1 MKDFLKNN
9 KTKMTIII
17 GVVILAIAIC
27 VFALGNKNEN
37 KTENSKRQEPQNLT
51 QAVAQKNNKNETDYK
66 KIATGAEILNE
77 ESMFTEYTF
86 TTNNSLYIFDKDKLD
101 EGIFT
106 YQKVYDIPS
115 NIKVLN
121 IMPNYGAD
129 IMFVDTNDTVYKLY
143 DENVDNKKAGTSYES
158 FKMAQY
164 RFEKSYIES
173 YSELYIGKKMSY
185 DFVANELIVKDNKLY
200 IHDYERPVNITEI
213 KGNYEGE
220 KIIRIYNEKILKTDK
235 GFYEIYSY
243 YTGNGPDTT
252 TMKIELLSKY
262 YDEVLTFTYKY
273 VMLKD
278 YTLIPM
284 KDLIPDY
291 GENYYKT
298 PRGEKPDSFVI

>member
-106 YQKVYDIPS
+106 YEKVYDIPS

-143 DENVDNKKAGTSYES
+143 DENVDNKKAGTNYES

-164 RFEKSYIES
+164 RFEKSYLES

-185 DFVANELIVKDNKLY
+185 DFVANELIVKDNKIY

-252 TMKIELLSKY
+252 TMKSELLSKY

-273 VMLKD
+273 VVLKD

>member
-1 MKDFLKNN
+1 MKDFFKNN

-37 KTENSKRQEPQNLT
+37 KTEKSKRQEPQKLT

-86 TTNNSLYIFDKDKLD
+86 TTNNNLYIFDKDKLN

-106 YQKVYDIPS
+106 YENVYDIPS

-273 VMLKD
+273 VILKD

>member
-9 KTKMTIII
+9 KTKVTIII

-27 VFALGNKNEN
+27 VFSFGNKAEN
-37 KTENSKRQEPQNLT
+37 KTENSKKQEPQNLT

-200 IHDYERPVNITEI
+200 MHDYERPVNITEI

-273 VMLKD
+273 VILKD

>member
-1 MKDFLKNN
+1 MKDFFKNN
-9 KTKMTIII
+9 KTKVAIII
-17 GVVILAIAIC
+17 GVIILAIAIC

-106 YQKVYDIPS
+106 YEKVYDIPS

-143 DENVDNKKAGTSYES
+143 DENVDNKKAGTNYES
-158 FKMAQY
+158 FKTAQY
-164 RFEKSYIES
+164 RFEKSYLES

-273 VMLKD
+273 VILKD

>member
-27 VFALGNKNEN
+27 VFALGNKDEN

-106 YQKVYDIPS
+106 YEKVYDIPS

-243 YTGNGPDTT
+243 YTGNEPDTT

-273 VMLKD
+273 VILKD

>member
-1 MKDFLKNN
+1 MKDFFKNN
-9 KTKMTIII
+9 KTKVAIII
-17 GVVILAIAIC
+17 GVIILAIVVCTLA
-27 VFALGNKNEN
+27 FGNKNEN

-51 QAVAQKNNKNETDYK
+51 QEVAQKNNKNETNYK

-86 TTNNSLYIFDKDKLD
+86 TTNNNLYIFDKDKLD

-106 YQKVYDIPS
+106 YEKVYDIPS
-115 NIKVLN
+115 NIKLLN

-273 VMLKD
+273 VILKD

>member
-9 KTKMTIII
+9 KTKITIII

-86 TTNNSLYIFDKDKLD
+86 TTNNSLYIFDKDKLN

-106 YQKVYDIPS
+106 YEKVYDIPS

-143 DENVDNKKAGTSYES
+143 DENIDNKKAGTSYES

-273 VMLKD
+273 VILKD

>member
-1 MKDFLKNN
+1 MKDFFKNN
-9 KTKMTIII
+9 KTKVAIII
-17 GVVILAIAIC
+17 GVIILAIVVCTLA
-27 VFALGNKNEN
+27 FGNKNEN

-51 QAVAQKNNKNETDYK
+51 QEVAQKNNKNETNYK

-86 TTNNSLYIFDKDKLD
+86 TTNNNLYIFDKDKLD

-106 YQKVYDIPS
+106 YEKVYDIPS
-115 NIKVLN
+115 NIKLLN

-143 DENVDNKKAGTSYES
+143 DENVDNKKAGTNYES

-164 RFEKSYIES
+164 KFEKSYLES

-185 DFVANELIVKDNKLY
+185 DFVSNELIVKDNKLY

-243 YTGNGPDTT
+243 YTGNGQDTT

-273 VMLKD
+273 VILKD

>member
-1 MKDFLKNN
+1 MKDFLKSN

-106 YQKVYDIPS
+106 YEKVYDIPS

-143 DENVDNKKAGTSYES
+143 DENVDNKKAGTNYES

-273 VMLKD
+273 VILKD

-298 PRGEKPDSFVI
+298 PRGQKPDSFVI

>member
-9 KTKMTIII
+9 KTKVTIII

-115 NIKVLN
+115 NIKLLN

-143 DENVDNKKAGTSYES
+143 DENVDNKKAGTNYES

-164 RFEKSYIES
+164 RFEKSYLES

-273 VMLKD
+273 VILKD

>member
-9 KTKMTIII
+9 KTKVTIII
-17 GVVILAIAIC
+17 GVVILTIAIC
-27 VFALGNKNEN
+27 VFAFGNKAEN
-37 KTENSKRQEPQNLT
+37 KTENSKKQEPQNLT

-115 NIKVLN
+115 NIKLLN

-143 DENVDNKKAGTSYES
+143 DENVDNKKAGTNYES

-164 RFEKSYIES
+164 RFEKSYLES

-273 VMLKD
+273 VILKD

-284 KDLIPDY
+284 RDLIPDY

>member
-1 MKDFLKNN
+1 MKDFFKNN

-115 NIKVLN
+115 NIKLLN

-143 DENVDNKKAGTSYES
+143 DENVDNKKAGTNYES

-164 RFEKSYIES
+164 RFEKSYLES

-235 GFYEIYSY
+235 CFYEIYSY

-273 VMLKD
+273 VILKD

>member
-101 EGIFT
+101 EGNFT

-273 VMLKD
+273 VILKD

>member
-1 MKDFLKNN
+1 MKDFFKNN
-9 KTKMTIII
+9 KTKVAIII
-17 GVVILAIAIC
+17 GVIILAIVVCTLA
-27 VFALGNKNEN
+27 FGNKNEN

-51 QAVAQKNNKNETDYK
+51 QEVAQKNNKNETNYK

-86 TTNNSLYIFDKDKLD
+86 TTNNNLYIFDKDKLD

-106 YQKVYDIPS
+106 YEKVYDIPS

-185 DFVANELIVKDNKLY
+185 DFVSNELIVKDNKLY

-243 YTGNGPDTT
+243 YTGNGQDTT

-273 VMLKD
+273 VILKD

>member
-9 KTKMTIII
+9 KTKVTIII

-27 VFALGNKNEN
+27 VFAFGNKAEN
-37 KTENSKRQEPQNLT
+37 KTENSKKQEPQNLT

-106 YQKVYDIPS
+106 YEKVYDIPS

-143 DENVDNKKAGTSYES
+143 DENVDNKKAGTNYES

-164 RFEKSYIES
+164 RFEKSYLES

-273 VMLKD
+273 VILKD

>member
-1 MKDFLKNN
+1 
-9 KTKMTIII
+9 
-17 GVVILAIAIC
+17 
-27 VFALGNKNEN
+27 
-37 KTENSKRQEPQNLT
+37 
-51 QAVAQKNNKNETDYK
+51 
-66 KIATGAEILNE
+66 
-77 ESMFTEYTF
+77 MFTEYTF
-86 TTNNSLYIFDKDKLD
+86 TTNNNLYIFDKDKLD

-106 YQKVYDIPS
+106 YEKVYDIPS
-115 NIKVLN
+115 NIKLLN

-143 DENVDNKKAGTSYES
+143 DENVDNKKAGTNYES

-164 RFEKSYIES
+164 RFEKSYLES

-185 DFVANELIVKDNKLY
+185 DFVSNELIVKDNKLY

-243 YTGNGPDTT
+243 YTGNGQDTT

-273 VMLKD
+273 VILKD

>member
-9 KTKMTIII
+9 KTKVTIII

-115 NIKVLN
+115 NIKLLN

-143 DENVDNKKAGTSYES
+143 DENVDNKKAGTNYES

-273 VMLKD
+273 VILKD

-298 PRGEKPDSFVI
+298 PRGEKPDSFII

>member
-1 MKDFLKNN
+1 MKDFFKNN
-9 KTKMTIII
+9 KTKVAIII
-17 GVVILAIAIC
+17 GVIILAIVVCTLAFC
-27 VFALGNKNEN
+27 NKNEN

-164 RFEKSYIES
+164 RFEKSYLES

-185 DFVANELIVKDNKLY
+185 DFVSNELIVKDNKLY

-243 YTGNGPDTT
+243 YTGNGQDTT

-273 VMLKD
+273 VILKD

>member
-143 DENVDNKKAGTSYES
+143 DENVDNKKAGTSYEN

-273 VMLKD
+273 VILKD

>member
-1 MKDFLKNN
+1 MKNFLKNN

-115 NIKVLN
+115 NIKLLN

-273 VMLKD
+273 VILKD

>member
-115 NIKVLN
+115 NIKLLN

-143 DENVDNKKAGTSYES
+143 DENVDNKKAGTNYES

-164 RFEKSYIES
+164 RFEKSYLES

-273 VMLKD
+273 VVLKD

>member
-273 VMLKD
+273 VILKD

>member
-1 MKDFLKNN
+1 MKDFFKNN
-9 KTKMTIII
+9 KTKVAIII
-17 GVVILAIAIC
+17 GVIILAIVVCTLA
-27 VFALGNKNEN
+27 FGNKDEN
-37 KTENSKRQEPQNLT
+37 KTGNSKRQEPQNLT

-86 TTNNSLYIFDKDKLD
+86 TTNNSLYIFDKDKLN

-106 YQKVYDIPS
+106 YEKVYDIPS

-273 VMLKD
+273 VILKD

>member
-1 MKDFLKNN
+1 MKDFFKNN

-37 KTENSKRQEPQNLT
+37 KTEKSKRQEPQNLT

-86 TTNNSLYIFDKDKLD
+86 TTNNSLYIFDKDKLN

-106 YQKVYDIPS
+106 YEKVYDIPS

-143 DENVDNKKAGTSYES
+143 DENVDNKKAGTNYES

-200 IHDYERPVNITEI
+200 MHDYERPVNITEI

-273 VMLKD
+273 VILKD

>member
-1 MKDFLKNN
+1 MKDFFKNN
-9 KTKMTIII
+9 KTKVAIII
-17 GVVILAIAIC
+17 GVIILAIVVCTLA
-27 VFALGNKNEN
+27 FGNKNEN

-51 QAVAQKNNKNETDYK
+51 QEVAQKNNKNETNYK

-86 TTNNSLYIFDKDKLD
+86 TTNNNLYIFDKDKLD

-106 YQKVYDIPS
+106 YEKVYDIPS
-115 NIKVLN
+115 NIKLLN

-164 RFEKSYIES
+164 RFEKSYLES

-273 VMLKD
+273 VILKD

>member
-1 MKDFLKNN
+1 MKDFFKNN
-9 KTKMTIII
+9 KTKAIIII
-17 GVVILAIAIC
+17 GIIILAIVIYVLA
-27 VFALGNKNEN
+27 FGNKNEN
-37 KTENSKRQEPQNLT
+37 KTGNSTKQEPQNLT

-143 DENVDNKKAGTSYES
+143 DENVDNKKAGTSY
-158 FKMAQY
+158 KMAQY

-273 VMLKD
+273 VILKD

-298 PRGEKPDSFVI
+298 PRGQKPDSFVI

>member
-9 KTKMTIII
+9 KTKITIII

-106 YQKVYDIPS
+106 YEKVYDIPS

-200 IHDYERPVNITEI
+200 MHDYERPVNITEI

-252 TMKIELLSKY
+252 TVKIELLRKY
-262 YDEVLTFTYKY
+262 YDEILTFTYKY
-273 VMLKD
+273 VILKD

>member
-1 MKDFLKNN
+1 MKNFLKNN

-143 DENVDNKKAGTSYES
+143 DENVDNKKAGTNYES

-164 RFEKSYIES
+164 RFEKSYLES

-273 VMLKD
+273 VILKD

>member
-1 MKDFLKNN
+1 MKDFFKNN
-9 KTKMTIII
+9 KTKVAIII
-17 GVVILAIAIC
+17 GVIILAIVVCTLA
-27 VFALGNKNEN
+27 FGNKNEN

-51 QAVAQKNNKNETDYK
+51 QEVAQKNNKNETNYK

-86 TTNNSLYIFDKDKLD
+86 TTNNNLYIFDKDKLD

-106 YQKVYDIPS
+106 YEKVYDIPS
-115 NIKVLN
+115 NIKLLN

-143 DENVDNKKAGTSYES
+143 DENVDNKKAGTNYES

-164 RFEKSYIES
+164 RFEKSYLES

-185 DFVANELIVKDNKLY
+185 DFVSNELIVKDNKLY

-243 YTGNGPDTT
+243 YTGNGQDTT

-273 VMLKD
+273 VILKD

>member
-1 MKDFLKNN
+1 MKDFFKNN
-9 KTKMTIII
+9 KTKAIIII
-17 GVVILAIAIC
+17 GIIILAIVIYVLA
-27 VFALGNKNEN
+27 FGNKNEN
-37 KTENSKRQEPQNLT
+37 KTGNSTKQEPQNLT

-86 TTNNSLYIFDKDKLD
+86 TTNNNLYIFDKDKLD

-115 NIKVLN
+115 NIKLLN

-143 DENVDNKKAGTSYES
+143 DENVDNKKAGTNYES

-164 RFEKSYIES
+164 RFEKSYLES

-273 VMLKD
+273 VILKD

>member
-77 ESMFTEYTF
+77 ESMFTKYTF

-115 NIKVLN
+115 NIKLLN

-143 DENVDNKKAGTSYES
+143 DENVDNKKAGTNYES

-164 RFEKSYIES
+164 RFEKSYLES

-273 VMLKD
+273 VILKD

>member
-9 KTKMTIII
+9 KTKAIIII
-17 GVVILAIAIC
+17 GIIILAIVIYVLA
-27 VFALGNKNEN
+27 FGNKNEN
-37 KTENSKRQEPQNLT
+37 KTGNSTKQEPQNLT

-143 DENVDNKKAGTSYES
+143 DENVDNKKAGTNYES

-273 VMLKD
+273 VILKD

-298 PRGEKPDSFVI
+298 PRGEKPDSLVI

>member
-1 MKDFLKNN
+1 MKDFFKNN
-9 KTKMTIII
+9 KTKVAIII
-17 GVVILAIAIC
+17 GIIILAIVIYVLA
-27 VFALGNKNEN
+27 FGNKNEN
-37 KTENSKRQEPQNLT
+37 KTGNSTKQEPQNLT

-115 NIKVLN
+115 NIKLLN

-143 DENVDNKKAGTSYES
+143 DENVDNKKAGTNYES

-164 RFEKSYIES
+164 RFEKSYLES

-273 VMLKD
+273 VILKD

>member
-1 MKDFLKNN
+1 MKDFFKNN
-9 KTKMTIII
+9 KTKVAIII
-17 GVVILAIAIC
+17 GVIIIAIVVC
-27 VFALGNKNEN
+27 TLAFGNKNEN

-51 QAVAQKNNKNETDYK
+51 QEVAQKNNKNETNYK

-86 TTNNSLYIFDKDKLD
+86 TTNNNLYIFDKDKLD

-106 YQKVYDIPS
+106 YEKVYDIPS
-115 NIKVLN
+115 NIKLLN

-143 DENVDNKKAGTSYES
+143 DENVDNKKAGTNYES

-164 RFEKSYIES
+164 RFEKSYLES

-185 DFVANELIVKDNKLY
+185 DFVSNELIVKDNKLY

-243 YTGNGPDTT
+243 YTGNGQDTT

-273 VMLKD
+273 VILKD

>member
-115 NIKVLN
+115 NIKLLN

-164 RFEKSYIES
+164 RFEKSYLES

-273 VMLKD
+273 VILKD

>member
-1 MKDFLKNN
+1 MKDFFKNN
-9 KTKMTIII
+9 KTKVAIII
-17 GVVILAIAIC
+17 GVIILAIVVCTLA
-27 VFALGNKNEN
+27 FGNKNEN

-51 QAVAQKNNKNETDYK
+51 QEVAQKNNKNETNYK

-86 TTNNSLYIFDKDKLD
+86 TTNNNLYIFDKDKLD

-106 YQKVYDIPS
+106 YEKVYDIPS
-115 NIKVLN
+115 NIKLLN

-143 DENVDNKKAGTSYES
+143 DENVDNKKAGTNYES

-164 RFEKSYIES
+164 RFEKSYLES

-185 DFVANELIVKDNKLY
+185 DFVSNELIVKDNKLY

-273 VMLKD
+273 VILKD

>member
-9 KTKMTIII
+9 KTKITIII

-106 YQKVYDIPS
+106 YEKVYDIPS

-273 VMLKD
+273 VILKD

>member
-1 MKDFLKNN
+1 MKDFFKNN

-27 VFALGNKNEN
+27 VFALGNKDEN

-77 ESMFTEYTF
+77 KSMFTEYTF

-106 YQKVYDIPS
+106 YEKVYDIPS

-143 DENVDNKKAGTSYES
+143 DENVDNKKAGTNYES

-273 VMLKD
+273 VILKD

-291 GENYYKT
+291 GEYYYKT